1 VKQGYLLIFSLVSS
15 ILVVFYKFFEWKIV
29 EVLTPFLMP
38 LLWLLVFGFFF
49 VITFLTLMNL
59 FKNKVWKP
67 LAIQTVTILLW
78 LFFPF
83 TQIVLNIDFTM
94 TKAEREKVVANINSG
109 TLKPNVSHN
118 DSLIHLPE
126 KYNHLSKGGG
136 EVVVEKKGDSYTI
149 LFFTFRGI
157 LDSFSGFV
165 YSPNDQRPSA
175 SDFDGDYKE
184 IERLDKNWY
193 WVASY

>member
-1 VKQGYLLIFSLVSS
+1 VKQRYLLILSLVSS

-29 EVLTPFLMP
+29 EVLTPFLTP
-38 LLWLLVFGFFF
+38 LIWLLVFGFFF
-49 VITFLTLMNL
+49 VITVLSLTNL

-94 TKAEREKVVANINSG
+94 NKAEREEVVAIVNSG
-109 TLKPNVSHN
+109 ALKPNVSHN
-118 DSLIHLPE
+118 DSLILLPE
-126 KYNHLSKGGG
+126 KYDHLSKGGG
-136 EVVVEKKGDSYTI
+136 EVVVEKNGDSYTI

-165 YSPNDQRPSA
+165 YSPNDQRPSKNG
-175 SDFDGDYKE
+175 FDGDYKE